1 MLHLLYGPAAS
12 GKTDLLMGRIRTAV
26 AARTPGQ
33 VLLVPEQYSHEAER
47 ALCAACGDSLSL
59 YAEVLSFTGLARR
72 IAAETGAGDAPL
84 LDQGGRLLCMALAL
98 DQVAPRLRLFG
109 AAARRAQMQQTLLGA
124 VDELKTACVTPDALE
139 ATAARCPGYL
149 GDKLRDLAL
158 VLAAYDAVTAQG
170 HADPTDRL
178 THLAERI
185 PESTLGHTG
194 QFYLDGFTDYTR
206 QELAVVRALL
216 TAGADV
222 TVCLTLDALTD
233 GNEIFG
239 TARHTA
245 RVLLDMADD
254 CGVQSTVE
262 ACPARAADT
271 PLRVLEQQLFSYTSA
286 HFDDPAHTIS
296 VRTADDLTAECAWAA
311 SRALQLVQSGCRWRD
326 IAIAARGFSDYA
338 PALERMCAYYGVP
351 LYFARRTDLMQ
362 KPLVALI
369 RAAYDIVTGG
379 WDAED
384 VSAYLRTG
392 LAGLTPEETD
402 TLENYVLLWSL
413 RGTAWTRA
421 EPWRQHPD
429 GFGGKITPESDAL
442 LAKIDTLRRSVA
454 APLAAFE
461 RRGKEATDARGQ
473 CAALAAFWEDISLPE
488 HLEERS
494 LALEEAGELQAAA
507 EYRQLWELIVSALEQ
522 CEAILGDMPLSQ
534 EDFGRLFRRML
545 SQYDVGTIPVA
556 LDRVTAGD
564 FDRMRRR
571 SIRHLLVL
579 GASDERLPRVSDGGG
594 VFTDTERSELRALDI
609 ELSGGDDELDREFN
623 LIYNV
628 FTLPKSSL
636 YVSRSA
642 FASGESETRPSFVT
656 DRIAKLFALCEEN
669 GDVHAARAQSLS
681 GALELACAGDAA
693 AREFF
698 AARGESGR
706 IAAIEKAAA
715 EERGRLSREGVR
727 AIYGQKLYLTASR
740 IDNFASC
747 RFQFFLRY
755 GLCAKPRQSA
765 QFAPPE
771 RGTFLHFLLEN
782 VAREVSE
789 RGGFAETDD
798 KTVAALTDKY
808 VREYVR
814 TQLED
819 FREKSPRF
827 VYLFRRLAETS
838 RRIVL
843 DTAQELRRSD
853 FRPLDFE
860 LNFSNKDD
868 ADLPPVSVGSGEDE
882 FVLTG
887 TADRVDGWEHG
898 GKLYIRI
905 VDYKSGK
912 KKFAL
917 SDVWQGMGLQMLLY
931 LFTLEKHGAERY
943 GKEIVPAGVLYV
955 PAHDILVRA
964 DKRLSDE
971 EIVAEKARKLHRS
984 GLILSETEVVEAMEH
999 GEALQFLPLY
1009 RGKLAAESLATAE
1022 QLGKLSRFL
1031 EETLSNMAGELR
1043 GGSIA
1048 ADPWYEND
1056 RANTCRTCDYCDACR
1071 FSETTDG
1078 WRFKTKFKAPEFW
1091 EKLENGEEETACP

>member
-12 GKTDLLMGRIRTAV
+12 GKTDLLMGRIRAAV

-72 IAAETGAGDAPL
+72 VAAETGAGDAPL

-139 ATAARCPGYL
+139 QTAARCPGYL

-254 CGVQSTVE
+254 YGVQSTVE

-286 HFDDPAHTIS
+286 HFDDPAQTIT
-296 VRTADDLTAECAWAA
+296 VHTADDLTAECAWAA
-311 SRALQLVQSGCRWRD
+311 SRALQLVQAGCRWRD
-326 IAIAARGFSDYA
+326 IAIAVRGFSDYA

-413 RGTAWTRA
+413 RGGAWTRP

-429 GFGGKITPESDAL
+429 GYGAPDTDEAAARLAEINDLRRRAADPLRLLGAESHAAATAEAQAMAL
-442 LAKIDTLRRSVA
+442 ADFLERLHLAQRLDTLAEDLRR
-454 APLAAFE
+454 E
-461 RRGKEATDARGQ
+461 GRG
-473 CAALAAFWEDISLPE
+473 ALAA
-488 HLEERS
+488 
-494 LALEEAGELQAAA
+494 
-507 EYRQLWELIVSALEQ
+507 EYAQLWELTVGALEQ
-522 CEAILGDMPLSQ
+522 FAAILGDTQM
-534 EDFGRLFRRML
+534 DADTFATLFLRML
-545 SQYDVGTIPVA
+545 SCYDIGTIPVA

-564 FDRMRRR
+564 LDRMRRR
-571 SIRHLLVL
+571 GIRHLIVL
-579 GASDERLPRVSDGGG
+579 GASDDRLPRAGEPDGVFSPEERRELLELELDIGGG
-594 VFTDTERSELRALDI
+594 TDDVLW
-609 ELSGGDDELDREFN
+609 REYN
-623 LIYNV
+623 LVYQCV
-628 FTLPKSSL
+628 TLP
-636 YVSRSA
+636 
-642 FASGESETRPSFVT
+642 SETLTVT
-656 DRIAKLFALCEEN
+656 YPLFDGSGTPTRAAFLVTRIEQLFGTLPQPV
-669 GDVHAARAQSLS
+669 DPDAQRLLAPAP
-681 GALELACAGDAA
+681 ALELAGRTLRGATDANANA
-693 AREFF
+693 ARAWF
-698 AARGESGR
+698 AQHDPAALAALTRAAHTARGKLSP
-706 IAAIEKAAA
+706 
-715 EERGRLSREGVR
+715 ERVR
-727 AIYGQKLYLTASR
+727 ALYGQRLYLSASKAERFSATA
-740 IDNFASC
+740 A
-747 RFQFFLRY
+747 
-755 GLCAKPRQSA
+755 
-765 QFAPPE
+765 
-771 RGTFLHFLLEN
+771 
-782 VAREVSE
+782 
-789 RGGFAETDD
+789 GGFAVVTDEE
-798 KTVAALTDKY
+798 LGRFTDHW
-808 VREYVR
+808 
-814 TQLED
+814 TQRYIHDELND
-819 FREKSPRF
+819 FQEKSARF
-827 VYLFRRLAETS
+827 TYLFRRLCRQVRQVVTDMAH
-838 RRIVL
+838 
-843 DTAQELRRSD
+843 ELRAGD
-853 FRPLDFE
+853 FVPLDFE
-860 LNFSNKDD
+860 LNF
-868 ADLPPVSVGSGEDE
+868 ADPEQIAPITLSDGEVTLNMSG
-882 FVLTG
+882 V
-887 TADRVDGWEHG
+887 ADRVDGWLHD
-898 GKLYIRI
+898 GKLYLRV
-905 VDYKSGK
+905 VDYKTGRKAFS
-912 KKFAL
+912 L
-917 SDVWQGMGLQMLLY
+917 SDVWYGMGLQMLLY
-931 LFTLEKHGAERY
+931 LFALERSGPERY
-943 GKEIVPAGVLYV
+943 GHEIVPAGVLYV
-955 PAHDILVRA
+955 PARDVLIPA
-964 DKRLSDE
+964 DRRLSPE
-971 EIVAEKARKLHRS
+971 EAAHERAGAVRRS
-984 GLILSETEVVEAMEH
+984 GLLLDDEAVLHAMEH
-999 GEALQFLPLY
+999 SDTPQYLPLSS
-1009 RGKLAAESLATAE
+1009 RRKADALASAE
-1022 QLGKLSRFL
+1022 QLGLLARHIETTLL
-1031 EETLSNMAGELR
+1031 ELAHELR
-1043 GGSIA
+1043 DGSIT
-1048 ADPWYEND
+1048 ADPYFRSGQD
-1056 RANTCRTCDYCDACR
+1056 TACTHCDYLSVCHFTPGVEGDCHR
-1071 FSETTDG
+1071 VL
-1078 WRFKTKFKAPEFW
+1078 TKLPADKIW
-1091 EKLENGEEETACP
+1091 SSLKGGEMHG